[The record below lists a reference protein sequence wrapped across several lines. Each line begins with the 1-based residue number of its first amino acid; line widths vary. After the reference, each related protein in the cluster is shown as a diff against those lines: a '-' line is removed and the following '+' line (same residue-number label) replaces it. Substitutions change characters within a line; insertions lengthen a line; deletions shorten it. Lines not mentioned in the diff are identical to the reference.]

1 MEDGE
6 PLILSSKAARRLRL
20 LRNQG
25 VDLSPRLLHAYDQD
39 AWDAPSA
46 GGAPPPPPP
55 EVRLAAA
62 VLSAPLEARCNWDG
76 HATRDVQSELAVT
89 VATLKR
95 LKASRVQRSPRS
107 SGGRRHAH

>member
-46 GGAPPPPPP
+46 GGGSPPTPP

-62 VLSAPLEARCNWDG
+62 VPLEARCSWEG
-76 HATRDVQSELAVT
+76 FAARDVQSELAVT